1 MQNEPKKSIKK
12 PIIITAIIIAVM
24 LIAAGV
30 AVMLIPR
37 HEDAQDPGEDDEQ
50 TMTVEMYKKKFT
62 EEMKMYE
69 DLCGKELDWDSLE
82 SKVKKINSSATL
94 TKIDD
99 YVGQIN
105 IGSSK
110 KNEYIRFDIV
120 REEVDSPDTAINFVY
135 YYYLDDE
142 HVSFV
147 MKTGESK
154 YQSYNGAVTN
164 EFESLDEA
172 LADNMLVHTDK

>member
-37 HEDAQDPGEDDEQ
+37 HEDAQNPGEDDEQ

-62 EEMKMYE
+62 EEMKMYK
-69 DLCGKELDWDSLE
+69 DLCGQELDWDSLE

-105 IGSSK
+105 IGSNK